1 MSCTMINP
9 LPSFAL
15 HRRLLVFGGCIA
27 LLLLTSGCGNG
38 QKEVYPVEGQVLDAE
53 DKPAAGALVIFHP
66 VKADDQDL
74 NKPRGYVD
82 DNGRFSLTTY
92 EKDDGAP
99 EGDYIVTI
107 EWCARKT
114 SPFDKEGK
122 DQLAG

>member
-1 MSCTMINP
+1 
-9 LPSFAL
+9 
-15 HRRLLVFGGCIA
+15 
-27 LLLLTSGCGNG
+27 
-38 QKEVYPVEGQVLDAE
+38 VEGQVLDAE

-107 EWCARKT
+107 EWRARKT
-114 SPFDKEGK
+114 SPFDKEGG
-122 DQLAG
+122 DQLAGRYSNPKTSTLRATVDKGSTNLKPIKVE